1 MGPCEETSEGEEMK
15 NSRLTPYEAGWLTFL
30 VNQGI
35 ASEAQARQAMNR
47 VAQDAIDQL
56 NARRAAEKARKK
68 RKGQ

>member
-1 MGPCEETSEGEEMK
+1 MGPSEETSEGEEMK

-35 ASEAQARQAMNR
+35 ASEAQARQAMDR
-47 VAQDAIDQL
+47 VAQDAIDEL
-56 NARRAAEKARKK
+56 NARRAAKKARKR